1 MSTIFTLPPVST
13 PSSRSDEPP
22 TPAPG
27 MRDQIEAALLG
38 TKEVTVPGTREEDK
52 QWAFK
57 RSVPTVVLYDEQ
69 GLRLYDE
76 ITAHAKEYHLFED
89 ELNLLKVHGDEIA
102 RSMGFPGKSGAG
114 SPSSAKEEE
123 EEDDQVESDFD
134 FDNTN
139 DEVPDRRWKPARW
152 GDMAV
157 GKFNGG
163 VNGEEGL
170 GNGGGTGETGWDI
183 VELGAGALRKTAHLL
198 TALSSALPG
207 GSDDTSSNTASITYH
222 ALDLSYPELDR
233 VLGEMDESFGHA
245 LKGKVDCVGLHGDYE
260 AGLQLIREGKLRNL
274 TRSQGTSERDSLVSS
289 DEAGMAIPHANGIKE
304 DSPLLSPESARIV
317 TPHSDFTPLPGATE
331 DSEITC
337 GPRSGNRS
345 GSWSPASNDD
355 STALNGSHTKAHGAH
370 LYRSRTPSSAQN
382 QNTEATRPLHFVFL
396 GSSLGNFDRESAA
409 PFLKSLPLKKGD
421 TLLIGL
427 DGRPAPGPEG
437 KKKVELAYNDPAGH
451 TKAFEEHGWE
461 VVRQEL
467 GLKDDQGVEFV
478 GRYNEELGRHEAYFR
493 SKDAQTIHLPNN
505 NQDVKLEKDELLNIE
520 WSYKYSYGEALEL
533 FDRADLRIVNTWK
546 APSSEYRLWLLE
558 RPLVKFDNLLVGTA
572 KSNNSNE
579 QSQSGESGQ
588 MSETMTLEP
597 EAKVDVQADDAKAI
611 GRTHKGVPSWEEWL
625 DLWKFWDHI
634 TLEMIPKEMLH
645 KKPIDLRHICLFYLG
660 HIPTFLDIHLTRMT
674 KGAHTE
680 PEYFKTIFERG
691 IDPDVD
697 DPTKCHD
704 HSEVPMS
711 EEDWPSLPEILAFRD
726 RVRSRLR
733 GIYDQL
739 SLSQKPLTRHTG
751 RVLFMTFEHE
761 AMHAETLLYMLA
773 QSDETRHPTATSTP
787 QFDVLAKKWNE
798 DVQEN
803 KVLSFE
809 GGGEIELGHRDLE
822 SEDKQYTD
830 GQGWE
835 SHEFGWDNE
844 HPVCVQRVKGFKIDS
859 LPISNS
865 DYLAFLKAND
875 KYSQLTKETAPA
887 SWVRPASSDGEWR
900 VRSLYGPQSF
910 EVAGKWPLMASK
922 LELDEYAKWKGGRL
936 PTEAELRVLWRNE
949 SGPRTSGGECNT
961 GVKNWHPVPPTN
973 TYTDNAGKVI
983 HGHNGGVWEWTNT
996 PFDGYEGFVPSVIY
1010 PGYSADFFDG
1020 KHFVV
1025 LGGSWATVPAIAGRQ
1040 SFRNWYQSNYRFS
1053 FIGGRVAYD
1062 A

>member
-1 MSTIFTLPPVST
+1 MSTIYTLPPVST
-13 PSSRSDEPP
+13 PASSRSDEPP
-22 TPAPG
+22 TPAPS
-27 MRDQIEAALLG
+27 MRDQIEAGLLG
-38 TKEVTVPGTREEDK
+38 TKEVTVPGEREEDK
-52 QWAFK
+52 KWAYK

-76 ITAHAKEYHLFED
+76 ITAHASEYYLFED
-89 ELNLLKVHGDEIA
+89 ELNLLKNHGDEIA
-102 RSMGFPGKSGAG
+102 RSMGFPGKVSQ
-114 SPSSAKEEE
+114 
-123 EEDDQVESDFD
+123 EEDEESRQESDFD
-134 FDNTN
+134 FESTN

-198 TALSSALPG
+198 TALSSALPSSPDDST
-207 GSDDTSSNTASITYH
+207 SDTASITYH

-260 AGLQLIREGKLRNL
+260 AGLQLIREGKLGSL
-274 TRSQGTSERDSLVSS
+274 RDSTDSAGLSDRASIVSS
-289 DEAGMAIPHANGIKE
+289 EEAGMAIPSVNTNRAKE
-304 DSPLLSPESARIV
+304 ESPLLSPESARIV
-317 TPHSDFTPLPGATE
+317 TPRSDIAPLPDMTE
-331 DSEITC
+331 GHADLAC
-337 GPRSGNRS
+337 GDASIHHGGP
-345 GSWSPASNDD
+345 GSWSPVSSDD
-355 STALNGSHTKAHGAH
+355 FGSHPRMDAHKTQSYYGNP
-370 LYRSRTPSSAQN
+370 TSSAQN
-382 QNTEATRPLHFVFL
+382 KTTGSARPLHFVFL

-409 PFLKSLPLKKGD
+409 PFLKSLPLKNGD

-437 KKKVELAYNDPAGH
+437 RKKVEVAYNDPAGY

-467 GLKDDQGVEFV
+467 RLVDDKGVEFV
-478 GRYNEELGRHEAYFR
+478 GRYNEELGRHEAYYR
-493 SKDAQTIHLPNN
+493 SKEAHTIYLLNN
-505 NQDVKLEKDELLNIE
+505 DQEVKLEKDELLNIE

-533 FDRADLRIVNTWK
+533 FQRADLRIVNTWK
-546 APSSEYRLWLLE
+546 APDSEYRLWLLE
-558 RPLVKFDNLLVGTA
+558 RPSVRFKENTA
-572 KSNNSNE
+572 LS
-579 QSQSGESGQ
+579 
-588 MSETMTLEP
+588 
-597 EAKVDVQADDAKAI
+597 ADEGKAI

-726 RVRSRLR
+726 RVRARLR

-739 SLSQKPLTRHTG
+739 SSSQTPLTRHTG

-773 QSDETRHPTATSTP
+773 QSEETRPPTATATP
-787 QFDVLAKKWNE
+787 RFNLLARRWNE

-803 KVLSFE
+803 KVLSFAE
-809 GGGEIELGHRDLE
+809 GLIELGHRDLE
-822 SEDKQYTD
+822 IEDKQYLD

-844 HPVCVQRVKGFKIDS
+844 HPVSSQRVKAFKVDS
-859 LPISNS
+859 LPISNN
-865 DYLAFLKAND
+865 DYLSYLKGSG
-875 KYSQLTKETAPA
+875 KYPQLTKDTAPA
-887 SWVRPASSDGEWR
+887 SWVQPEGGHNNGEWK
-900 VRSLYGPQSF
+900 VRSFYGPQSF

-922 LELDEYAKWKGGRL
+922 LELDDYAKWKGGRL
-936 PTEAELRVLWRNE
+936 PTEAELRILWQNE

-961 GVKNWHPVPPTN
+961 GVKNWHPIPPTN

-1010 PGYSADFFDG
+1010 PGYSGDFFDG

-1025 LGGSWATVPAIAGRQ
+1025 LGGSWATVPSIAARR

-1053 FIGGRVAYD
+1053 FVGGRVAYD
-1062 A
+1062 DA

>member
-1 MSTIFTLPPVST
+1 MATIFTLPPVST
-13 PSSRSDEPP
+13 PASSRSDEPP
-22 TPAPG
+22 TPAPS
-27 MRDQIEAALLG
+27 MRDQIEAGLLG
-38 TKEVTVPGTREEDK
+38 TKEVTIPGNREEDK
-52 QWAFK
+52 KWAYK
-57 RSVPTVVLYDEQ
+57 RSVPTVVLYSEK

-76 ITAHAKEYHLFED
+76 ITAHASEYYLFED

-102 RSMGFPGKSGAG
+102 RSMGFPGKSTQ
-114 SPSSAKEEE
+114 
-123 EEDDQVESDFD
+123 EDQDGNTESDFD
-134 FDNTN
+134 FESTN
-139 DEVPDRRWKPARW
+139 DEVPDGRWKPARW

-198 TALSSALPG
+198 TALSSALP
-207 GSDDTSSNTASITYH
+207 STPDNSTFSLSSSSERAPITYH

-233 VLGEMDESFGHA
+233 VLGEMNESFGHA

-260 AGLQLIREGKLRNL
+260 AGLQLIREGKLGSLCN
-274 TRSQGTSERDSLVSS
+274 SACADNTSARESIDSIG
-289 DEAGMAIPHANGIKE
+289 ETGMAIPACVNNKKE
-304 DSPLLSPESARIV
+304 DSPLLSPESARII
-317 TPHSDFTPLPGATE
+317 TPRSDITPLPDAVQ
-331 DSEITC
+331 DMDLVC
-337 GPRSGNRS
+337 GPSAQEGSGTGSPMSSGNS
-345 GSWSPASNDD
+345 AASAEQEMKYQGVTSYRANPTLPVPD
-355 STALNGSHTKAHGAH
+355 AGA
-370 LYRSRTPSSAQN
+370 A
-382 QNTEATRPLHFVFL
+382 RPLHFVFL

-427 DGRPAPGPEG
+427 DGRPTPGAEG
-437 KKKVELAYNDPAGH
+437 NKKVELAYNDPAGY
-451 TKAFEEHGWE
+451 TKAFEEHGWD

-467 GLKDDQGVEFV
+467 GLEGDKSVEFV
-478 GRYNEELGRHEAYFR
+478 GRYNEELGRHEAYFQ
-493 SKDAQTIHLPNN
+493 SSDAQTIHLPNN
-505 NQDVKLEKDELLNIE
+505 DQDIQLEKDELLNIE

-533 FDRADLRIVNTWK
+533 FDRADLRIVNSWK
-546 APSSEYRLWLLE
+546 APDSEYRLWLLE
-558 RPLVKFDNLLVGTA
+558 RPSVQFNDAAIHIKRSTDTTTRPD
-572 KSNNSNE
+572 E
-579 QSQSGESGQ
+579 
-588 MSETMTLEP
+588 MSETMLLEP
-597 EAKVDVQADDAKAI
+597 EAKAQVQADEGKAI
-611 GRTHKGVPSWEEWL
+611 GRTHEGVPSWEEWL

-726 RVRSRLR
+726 RVRARLR
-733 GIYDQL
+733 GIFDQL
-739 SLSQKPLTRHTG
+739 SSSQMPFTRHTG

-773 QSDETRHPTATSTP
+773 QSNETRPPTATATP
-787 QFDVLAKKWNE
+787 RFDILAKKWNE
-798 DVQEN
+798 DAQE
-803 KVLSFE
+803 KKILSFAE
-809 GGGEIELGHRDLE
+809 NQIELGHRDLE
-822 SEDKQYTD
+822 SEDKQYTT

-844 HPVCVQRVKGFKIDS
+844 HPVSVQRVKGFKVDS
-859 LPISNS
+859 LPISNN
-865 DYLAFLKAND
+865 DYLSYLKANA
-875 KYSQLTKETAPA
+875 KYSQLTKDTAPA
-887 SWVRPASSDGEWR
+887 SWVNDEAGEWKI
-900 VRSLYGPQSF
+900 RSFYGPQSF

-922 LELDEYAKWKGGRL
+922 LELDDYAQWKGGRL
-936 PTEAELRVLWRNE
+936 PTEAELRTLWQSE
-949 SGPRTSGGECNT
+949 SGPKTSGGECNT

-973 TYTDNAGKVI
+973 THTDNAGKVI
-983 HGHNGGVWEWTNT
+983 HGHNGGVWEWTDT
-996 PFDGYEGFVPSVIY
+996 PFDGYDGFVPSVIY
-1010 PGYSADFFDG
+1010 PGYSGDFFDG

-1025 LGGSWATVPAIAGRQ
+1025 LGGSWATVPSIAGRR

-1053 FIGGRVAYD
+1053 FVGGRVAYD
-1062 A
+1062 V